1 MLMLNTA
8 KALSLLIL
16 MFVLDLAQANPIYS
30 IPEPCLNKAKPNNL
44 ALQTSFNQC
53 WEPLGMSYIA
63 YNNGIG
69 KTVPLSQSESF
80 VCYGQSTLEDQKMD
94 LLQMATH
101 LNEDASFKQGVPEET
116 LAGFTG
122 LGFPMATDTPVQYK
136 SDMIKKECIV
146 AAMKRNPGNKGYICD
161 YEGKDGPNASKQIVP
176 RYYGR
181 AAGETAQCVD
191 ENMTDY
197 IHYAVNSAIQ
207 CLSGVGKVDSKTVF
221 RKINNESAFNISVAS
236 DGGVGMAQLTSI
248 AVKEMLDKD
257 LGKGRY
263 VLDHI
268 SNSTDTSCNGFKDVA
283 TQDLKK
289 SPSTSVAN
297 RCAWLSPGDGL
308 ARNLMYSIGY
318 YLTMRDK
325 YLMPVLKRQAPALMN
340 DEGLL
345 NDLTSIAYGAEGIS
359 HVRALLKRFRVN
371 NKTNVTELKKKI
383 RANSVYLGA
392 IKSKMK
398 EVTCIRKGWQNES
411 KECKKYEIEPAEL
424 EGETC
429 VAPT

>member
-1 MLMLNTA
+1 ML
-8 KALSLLIL
+8 KSVKVLLPLIFMIL
-16 MFVLDLAQANPIYS
+16 LKFAQATPILGAS
-30 IPEPCLNKAKPNNL
+30 ACLNDANSNNV
-44 ALQTSFNQC
+44 ALQKSFNQC
-53 WEPLGMSYIA
+53 WEPLGMSYIVYA
-63 YNNGIG
+63 TGTG
-69 KTVPLSQSESF
+69 KVAPVTQAQVNSCFSEN
-80 VCYGQSTLEDQKMD
+80 VLGQKMD
-94 LLQMATH
+94 LTQMASY
-101 LNEDASFKQGVPEET
+101 LNEEGSFVHTLPEH
-116 LAGFTG
+116 LKRYDKD
-122 LGFPMATDTPVQYK
+122 LGFFPATDTPPPNK

-146 AAMKRNPGNKGYICD
+146 AAMKRNPGNKGYVCD
-161 YEGKDGPNASKQIVP
+161 YEGKSGENASKQIVP
-176 RYYGR
+176 KYYGKASGR
-181 AAGETAQCVD
+181 TAQCVD
-191 ENMTDY
+191 QGMTDY

-236 DGGVGMAQLTSI
+236 NGGVGMAQLTSI
-248 AVKEMLDKD
+248 AVKEMYDKS

-263 VLDHI
+263 VLEHI
-268 SNSTDTSCNGFKDVA
+268 AKSMDSSCSGFKDVA
-283 TQDLKK
+283 AQDLKK
-289 SPSTSVAN
+289 APSTSAAD
-297 RCAWLSPGDGL
+297 RCMWLSPGDGL

-325 YLMPVLKRQAPALMN
+325 YLAPILSRQAPNLVK
-340 DEGLL
+340 DEGLM

-359 HVRALLKRFRVN
+359 HARGLLKKFRVN
-371 NKTNVTELKKKI
+371 NKTNLVELRKKI

-429 VAPT
+429 VAPI